1 MMIILVGKTGVGK
14 TGYDDDDDD
23 GEKSINL
30 KWWVDLSKVRD
41 EYVIRTMTAI
51 CRCFF
56 CLNSRYFAK

>member
-14 TGYDDDDDD
+14 TGYDDDD

-41 EYVIRTMTAI
+41 EYVIRTMAAI
-51 CRCFF
+51 CWCFF

>member
-51 CRCFF
+51 CWCFF
-56 CLNSRYFAK
+56 A

>member
-14 TGYDDDDDD
+14 TGYDDDDD

-41 EYVIRTMTAI
+41 EYVIRTIAAI
-51 CRCFF
+51 CWCF
-56 CLNSRYFAK
+56 LLK

>member
-14 TGYDDDDDD
+14 TGYDDDDD

-51 CRCFF
+51 CWCFF